1 MSHTACPE
9 AGDHAAVPLEGPFS
23 HLPTEL
29 LIQIFVLCSHSGG
42 PLTPLDLSAVCRRWR
57 EVCISSPHVWQ
68 LIVVST
74 LSRSIPSI
82 RSQAELWI
90 TRSAPL
96 PFDVHVDLPDCEA
109 LLPII
114 SYFLP
119 HIHRWRDCSISLGGR
134 TVWQT
139 SPVNFS
145 HFSERLELQ
154 HLEVHLRTPV
164 ADDRNLDASFSYRG
178 NAVGQVSMEIT
189 ASYLPSPGSLNPL
202 HFTSLDI
209 SESYPLYA
217 VRSPD
222 LLGFLQQ
229 CPSLERFSFRGV
241 CFQEGALTVSPVV
254 ALPRLHTLILDST
267 CIQRS
272 ILSHLHLP
280 ALRVLH
286 LRQLNMDFS
295 LHRYHIAE
303 PGDSDDEAHDFS
315 QSPSS
320 DHHTGM
326 GMRKLISRSNPPL
339 EILSMGLSDMR
350 TKDFSWVFDRLSH
363 LRQFTIVGSDMSN
376 KVIRLLKPVPIGG
389 AEGDVDGHPQEMRVR
404 LPQLEILR
412 LVSCQ
417 QFSGDALVDALTTR
431 VRYTDTAT
439 PDQSL
444 TQVIIASCNGLKPN
458 HEAELSWYLRDR
470 LHVL

>member
-29 LIQIFVLCSHSGG
+29 LIEIFVLCSHSGG
-42 PLTPLDLSAVCRRWR
+42 PLTPLDLGAVCRRWR

-96 PFDVHVDLPDCEA
+96 PFDVHVDLPDLCR
-109 LLPII
+109 L
-114 SYFLP
+114 
-119 HIHRWRDCSISLGGR
+119 
-134 TVWQT
+134 
-139 SPVNFS
+139 SPANFS
-145 HFSERLELQ
+145 HSSERLELQ
-154 HLEVHLRTPV
+154 HLDVHLRTPV
-164 ADDRNLDASFSYRG
+164 

-189 ASYLPSPGSLNPL
+189 ASYLPSRSLNPL

-209 SESYPLYA
+209 SESYPLHA
-217 VRSPD
+217 VQSPD
-222 LLGFLQQ
+222 LLSFLRGG
-229 CPSLERFSFRGV
+229 RFN
-241 CFQEGALTVSPVV
+241 CFPPVIP
-254 ALPRLHTLILDST
+254 LPRLHTLILDST

-295 LHRYHIAE
+295 LH
-303 PGDSDDEAHDFS
+303 PHDFS

-363 LRQFTIVGSDMSN
+363 LRQFAI
-376 KVIRLLKPVPIGG
+376 PVTIGG
-389 AEGDVDGHPQEMRVR
+389 GEGDLDGHPQEMRVR
-404 LPQLEILR
+404 LPQLEILK

-417 QFSGDALVDALTTR
+417 QFSGDALVDALTVR
-431 VRYTDTAT
+431 VRYTDAVT

-444 TQVIIASCNGLKPN
+444 TRVIIASCNGLQPN
-458 HEAELSWYLRDR
+458 HEEELFWYLRDR
-470 LHVL
+470 LQVL